1 MLQKLNI
8 WSSIKFM
15 GTFGYSIERPSIRSC
30 LEFEILESLK
40 VVYSFCS
47 LVKEVTEVTEPIT
60 PSGRLWKCQSGRFL
74 SFF

>member
-40 VVYSFCS
+40 KKKKLFLLEDSGNVKVVDFFHSFKFFNYS
-47 LVKEVTEVTEPIT
+47 
-60 PSGRLWKCQSGRFL
+60 
-74 SFF
+74 